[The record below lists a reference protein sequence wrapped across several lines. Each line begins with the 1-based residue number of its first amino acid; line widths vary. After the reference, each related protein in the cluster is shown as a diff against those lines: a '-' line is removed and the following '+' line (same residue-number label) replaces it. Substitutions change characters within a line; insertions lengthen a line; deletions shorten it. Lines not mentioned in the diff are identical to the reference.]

1 MLARAARHAKVSLMA
16 TPQSTN
22 PRSTNKRRAV
32 VWVLL
37 LCLVVYRVFH
47 IPPAAADRI
56 RASVALYWPL
66 YASAAI
72 WVLFSIYWEIAA
84 KNAAQEKSSESS
96 PSRGLHVLMTNAALL
111 LLFVPVPGL
120 TRRYL
125 PAPQVLVLIGLIIQ
139 LSGLLLAIWARRHL
153 GRNWSGR
160 ITIKVDHELVK
171 SGPYRWVRHP
181 IYTALLAMYAGTAL
195 VSGEWHALLGF
206 ALAAFAYWRKIR
218 MEEANLSVAFGA
230 DWDDYR
236 RSTGSLLPG
245 LF

>member
-1 MLARAARHAKVSLMA
+1 MPKPGSVN
-16 TPQSTN
+16 Q
-22 PRSTNKRRAV
+22 RRTV
-32 VWVLL
+32 IWVLL

-47 IPPAAADRI
+47 MPPAAADRI
-56 RASVALYWPL
+56 RASMVLYWPL
-66 YASAAI
+66 WVSGAV
-72 WVLFSIYWEIAA
+72 WVLFSVYWEIAA

-96 PSRGLHVLMTNAALL
+96 TSRGLHVFMANVALL
-111 LLFVPVPGL
+111 LLYVPVPGL

-125 PAPQVLVLIGLIIQ
+125 PTPQVFVAIGLTIQ
-139 LSGLLLAIWARRHL
+139 GCGLLLAIWARRHL

-171 SGPYRWVRHP
+171 SGPYRFVRHP

-218 MEEANLSVAFGA
+218 MEEANLAVAFGA
-230 DWDDYR
+230 DWGDYR
-236 RSTGSLLPG
+236 RSTWSLLPG

>member
-1 MLARAARHAKVSLMA
+1 MPAPRPTA
-16 TPQSTN
+16 PEPTN
-22 PRSTNKRRAV
+22 PRPTDQRRAV
-32 VWVLL
+32 IWVLL

-47 IPPAAADRI
+47 MPPAAADRI
-56 RASVALYWPL
+56 RASLTAYWPL
-66 YASAAI
+66 WVSGLI
-72 WVLFSIYWEIAA
+72 WILFSLYWEIAA
-84 KNAAQEKSSESS
+84 KNAAREKSSES
-96 PSRGLHVLMTNAALL
+96 PASRGLHVFMANAALL

-125 PAPQVLVLIGLIIQ
+125 PAPQVFVPIGLTIQ
-139 LSGLLLAIWARRHL
+139 TGALLLAIWARRHL

-171 SGPYRWVRHP
+171 SGPYRCVRHP
-181 IYTALLAMYAGTAL
+181 IYTALLGMYAATAL

-206 ALAAFAYWRKIR
+206 LLAAFAYWRKIR
-218 MEEANLSVAFGA
+218 MEEANLAVAFGA
-230 DWDDYR
+230 AWGDYR

>member
-1 MLARAARHAKVSLMA
+1 MP
-16 TPQSTN
+16 T
-22 PRSTNKRRAV
+22 
-32 VWVLL
+32 
-37 LCLVVYRVFH
+37 
-47 IPPAAADRI
+47 AAADRI
-56 RASVALYWPL
+56 RESMVRYWPL
-66 YASAAI
+66 WVSGAV

-84 KNAAQEKSSESS
+84 KNAAREKSSESS
-96 PSRGLHVLMTNAALL
+96 ASRGLHVFMANAALL

-125 PAPQVLVLIGLIIQ
+125 PAPQVFVPVGLTI
-139 LSGLLLAIWARRHL
+139 LGCALLLAIWARRHL

-160 ITIKVDHELVK
+160 ITIKVDHELVR
-171 SGPYRWVRHP
+171 SGPYRFVRHP

-218 MEEANLSVAFGA
+218 MEEANLAVAFGA
-230 DWDDYR
+230 AWGDYR
-236 RSTGSLLPG
+236 RSTWSLLPG

>member
-1 MLARAARHAKVSLMA
+1 MPA
-16 TPQSTN
+16 T
-22 PRSTNKRRAV
+22 RSANKRSENQRRAV

-47 IPPAAADRI
+47 MPPTAAARI
-56 RASVALYWPL
+56 RASLVLYWPL
-66 YASAAI
+66 WVSAAV
-72 WVLFSIYWEIAA
+72 WALFSIYWEVAA
-84 KNAAQEKSSESS
+84 KNAAREKESESS
-96 PSRGLHVLMTNAALL
+96 ASRGLHLFMTNAALL

-125 PAPQVLVLIGLIIQ
+125 PAPQVFVPIGLSIPIGLAIQGCALVL
-139 LSGLLLAIWARRHL
+139 AIRAHRHL

-171 SGPYRWVRHP
+171 SGPYRFVRHP

-195 VSGEWHALLGF
+195 VPGEWHALMGF
-206 ALAAFAYWRKIR
+206 VLAAIAYWRKIH
-218 MEEANLSVAFGA
+218 MEEANLAVAFGPA
-230 DWDDYR
+230 WDDYR
-236 RSTGSLLPG
+236 RSTWSLLPG